1 MGIID
6 RELLHPI
13 ASTIFMNAIEELIG
27 STFQD
32 RYRIESLLSRQNGRR
47 TFLATDLQSNDP
59 VAIKLLIFGPDF
71 TWDDLKLFE
80 REAEVLKSLD
90 HAAIPKYLNFFEVE
104 LSSGKGFALVQS
116 YIAAQ
121 SLQQWIQGG
130 RTFSEEDLKAIAR
143 DLLKILDYMHNRQPA
158 VIHRDIKP
166 SNILLA
172 DRTAHSTGKVY
183 LVDFGSVQT
192 AVKGGTRT
200 IVGTYG
206 YMPPEQF
213 GGVTTPSSDIYALG
227 VTLIYLATG
236 CSPDE
241 LPQQELRLYFE
252 DRVNLS
258 PRLVRWIQQA
268 IAPSIEK
275 RLQSASQ
282 ALLQLETGINS
293 SLENVNNLI
302 VKQPFGSKVKM
313 RKVFNNLEVTLPHRD
328 FNLVSILL
336 IVITCGFVISLFLS
350 GITALSVFSQGG
362 MAKSE
367 FGLAGLMYLGLCLA
381 FLILSS
387 IIFVVL
393 HRCVTLILT
402 PSTISLSYKLFNK
415 CYWKFSAKT
424 EHIQK
429 IDLSSPSATRDFKGD
444 TVKQPPQLNIWIGTK
459 LISLGEWGQL
469 SEPELEWLRDCLLN
483 QL

>member
-1 MGIID
+1 
-6 RELLHPI
+6 
-13 ASTIFMNAIEELIG
+13 MNTIEELIG
-27 STFQD
+27 SVFKD
-32 RYRIESLLSRQNGRR
+32 RYRIESLLSRQTGRR
-47 TFLATDLQSNDP
+47 TFLATDLQTNDS

-90 HAAIPKYLNFFEVE
+90 HPAIPKYLNFFEVE
-104 LSSGKGFALVQS
+104 LSGGKGFALVQS
-116 YIAAQ
+116 YIAAP
-121 SLQQWIQGG
+121 SLQQCIQGG
-130 RTFSEEDLKAIAR
+130 STFSEEDLSTIAR
-143 DLLKILDYMHNRQPA
+143 SLLEILDYLHSRQPA

-172 DRTAHSTGKVY
+172 DRTAHSVGKVY

-213 GGVTTPSSDIYALG
+213 GGITTPSSDIYALG

-236 CSPDE
+236 CPPDE

-275 RLQSASQ
+275 RLHSASQ
-282 ALLQLETGINS
+282 ALLQLEKGTNTPLSEGID
-293 SLENVNNLI
+293 NLI
-302 VKQPFGSKVKM
+302 VKRPFGSKVRVK
-313 RKVFNNLEVTLPHRD
+313 KVRNNLEITLPPKD
-328 FNLVSILL
+328 FNLIFILLFVSIF
-336 IVITCGFVISLFLS
+336 GFVASLFSS
-350 GITALSVFSQGG
+350 GIKALTVFYQGG
-362 MAKSE
+362 TAKPE
-367 FGLAGLMYLGLCLA
+367 FGFAGFIYLGLCLA
-381 FLILSS
+381 FLMLGAIVFVNLRRC
-387 IIFVVL
+387 VVL
-393 HRCVTLILT
+393 VLT
-402 PSTISLSYKLFNK
+402 PSNISLSYKLFNK
-415 CYWKFSAKT
+415 CCWKFQART

-429 IDLSSPSATRDFKGD
+429 IDISLPSFRKDLKGED
-444 TVKQPPQLNIWIGTK
+444 IKQPSQLNIWVGTK
-459 LISLGEWGQL
+459 LISLGGWGRL
-469 SEPELEWLRDCLLN
+469 SEPELEWLRDCLLK

>member
-1 MGIID
+1 
-6 RELLHPI
+6 
-13 ASTIFMNAIEELIG
+13 MNTIEELIG
-27 STFQD
+27 SVFKD
-32 RYRIESLLSRQNGRR
+32 RYRIESLLSRQTGRR
-47 TFLATDLQSNDP
+47 TFLATDLQTNDS

-90 HAAIPKYLNFFEVE
+90 HPAIPKYLNFFEVE
-104 LSSGKGFALVQS
+104 LSGGKGFALVQS
-116 YIAAQ
+116 YIAAP

-130 RTFSEEDLKAIAR
+130 STFSEEDLSAIAR
-143 DLLKILDYMHNRQPA
+143 SLLEILDYLHSRQPA

-172 DRTAHSTGKVY
+172 DRTAHSVGKVY

-213 GGVTTPSSDIYALG
+213 GGITTPSSDIYALG

-236 CSPDE
+236 CPPDE

-282 ALLQLETGINS
+282 ALLQLETGTNTPLS
-293 SLENVNNLI
+293 ENIDNLI
-302 VKQPFGSKVKM
+302 IKRPFGSKVRVK
-313 RKVFNNLEVTLPHRD
+313 KVCNNLEIILPPED
-328 FNLVSILL
+328 FNLASILL
-336 IVITCGFVISLFLS
+336 IIGSCGSVPYFFSS
-350 GITALSVFSQGG
+350 GITALLVFYQGG
-362 MAKSE
+362 VAKPE
-367 FGLAGLMYLGLCLA
+367 FGLAA
-381 FLILSS
+381 FLYLA
-387 IIFVVL
+387 L
-393 HRCVTLILT
+393 CVTLSIFTVIISVNLYRCVLLVIT
-402 PSTISLSYKLFNK
+402 PSKISLSYKLFNK
-415 CYWKFSAKT
+415 CYWKFQSKT

-429 IDLSSPSATRDFKGD
+429 IDVVSPSFRENMKGE
-444 TVKQPPQLNIWIGTK
+444 TIKQPLQLNIWVGTK
-459 LISLGEWGQL
+459 LISMGGWDKL
-469 SEPELEWLRDCLLN
+469 SEPELEWIRDCLLKYL
-483 QL
+483 QF